1 MNNDTISRS
10 AVMSALSKVF
20 GIPLDYDGNCDETC
34 DEAFAAIEALPALD
48 VVPVVRCGECAYYK
62 KPHVLTNDGE
72 EKSYEEMPPEAF
84 DGLDDMY
91 VTMKYGINVGG
102 KCMLDCGMGY
112 PEDKS
117 VFRSPNDFCSYGAA
131 GIQTD
136 EEREAAAWET

>member
-1 MNNDTISRS
+1 MDDAISRS
-10 AVMSALSKVF
+10 AVLENARTIDSF
-20 GIPLDYDGNCDETC
+20 G
-34 DEAFAAIEALPALD
+34 FAHLHYEGIMVVDVDDINDLPALD
-48 VVPVVRCGECAYYK
+48 AVPVVRCGECAYYK

-102 KCMLDCGMGY
+102 KCMLDCGRGY

-117 VFRSPNDFCSYGAA
+117 VFRSPNDFCSYGTA

-136 EEREAAAWET
+136 EEREAAAWES